1 MMPSKKL
8 SMSLILI
15 PIIGILLWQCPDNPV
30 KPDNNTADTT
40 SHNFIWEIDTLG
52 NYGSYLND
60 VWIVND
66 TNIWVV
72 GNIETDS
79 GEYNAA
85 HWNGKEW
92 ELSRF
97 DIGAPI
103 SSIWYFSGNNIWIAG
118 IPSHWDGNTWTSYH
132 LWNMGVLDN
141 NDGGVEKIW
150 ASSPSDIYFVGRKGS
165 IVHYDGVNFTKMESG
180 TDTPIVDIW
189 GIDENHIWA
198 TAETNSLDDDHPVGY
213 ESVTFFCDGQKWSR
227 MYESPAGH
235 TIDYSKTDITGYMSS
250 VWAYKDTLYISS
262 HSGLWKESVKTGK
275 GYLYHGPDNR
285 LNGYPFL
292 VRGTGYNDVY
302 AFTRWGEFLH
312 YNGKS
317 WNRDLSL
324 DGISISKAAVT
335 KELVVMVG
343 DMRFRYVI
351 IIRGHHLN

>member
-1 MMPSKKL
+1 
-8 SMSLILI
+8 
-15 PIIGILLWQCPDNPV
+15 
-30 KPDNNTADTT
+30 
-40 SHNFIWEIDTLG
+40 
-52 NYGSYLND
+52 
-60 VWIVND
+60 
-66 TNIWVV
+66 
-72 GNIETDS
+72 
-79 GEYNAA
+79 
-85 HWNGKEW
+85 
-92 ELSRF
+92 
-97 DIGAPI
+97 
-103 SSIWYFSGNNIWIAG
+103 
-118 IPSHWDGNTWTSYH
+118 
-132 LWNMGVLDN
+132 
-141 NDGGVEKIW
+141 
-150 ASSPSDIYFVGRKGS
+150 
-165 IVHYDGVNFTKMESG
+165 MESG